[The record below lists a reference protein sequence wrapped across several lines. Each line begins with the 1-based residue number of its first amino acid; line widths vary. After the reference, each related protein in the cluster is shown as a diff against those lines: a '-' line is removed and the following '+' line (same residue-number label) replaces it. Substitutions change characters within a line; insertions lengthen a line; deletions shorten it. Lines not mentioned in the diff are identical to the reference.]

1 MSRPSWDEVWMG
13 VADSVAPRS
22 LCSRAQVGVA
32 IVSSDNRLLSAAY
45 NGPPKGLEYDTPC
58 INWCPRA
65 QRQSGT
71 PDPVYD
77 DCHAAHAESNAIARA
92 DYTQM
97 AGSTVYVTT
106 SMCKGCAK
114 IVANSGVTRVVFR
127 YVDDGSD
134 AYRSP
139 DLTEQ
144 FLEACGLE
152 VVRWRDTNAAAQ

>member
-13 VADSVAPRS
+13 VADMIAQRS
-22 LCSRAQVGVA
+22 RCSRAQVGVA
-32 IVSSDNRLLSAAY
+32 LVSADQRLLSAAY
-45 NGPPKGLEYDTPC
+45 NGPPKGLWVVGPC

-65 QRQSGT
+65 QRLDSA

-97 AGSTVYVTT
+97 AGSSVYVTT

-114 IVANSGVTRVVFR
+114 IVANSGVTRVIFR
-127 YVDDGSD
+127 HVDDGSD
-134 AYRSP
+134 AYRNPSV
-139 DLTEQ
+139 TED
-144 FLEACGLE
+144 FLKACGLE
-152 VVRWRDTNAAAQ
+152 VLRWRDK

>member
-1 MSRPSWDEVWMG
+1 VGRSVDGCRRSDRWTLVS
-13 VADSVAPRS
+13 AD
-22 LCSRAQVGVA
+22 Q
-32 IVSSDNRLLSAAY
+32 RLLSTGY
-45 NGPPKGLEYDTPC
+45 NGPPKGLPVEGSC

-65 QRQSGT
+65 QRLDNA

-114 IVANSGVTRVVFR
+114 IVANSGVTRVIFR
-127 YVDDGSD
+127 YVEDGSD
-134 AYRSP
+134 SFRMPSV
-139 DLTEQ
+139 TED
-144 FLEACGLE
+144 FLKACGLE
-152 VVRWRDTNAAAQ
+152 VVRWSDSATTL